1 MKNQVLFRE
10 GIFVSKDS
18 TVFLKGAQCKSC
30 KHLYFPQVASC
41 INCFCGDFDE
51 IVLSRKGKLYTYTV
65 SHMPVHY
72 FDPPHAMGYIELPE
86 GIRIFA
92 PLTEWEEKQLEVG
105 MEMELVVGKLW
116 ENNENEI
123 VGYKFKPV

>member
-1 MKNQVLFRE
+1 
-10 GIFVSKDS
+10 
-18 TVFLKGAQCKSC
+18 
-30 KHLYFPQVASC
+30 
-41 INCFCGDFDE
+41 
-51 IVLSRKGKLYTYTV
+51 
-65 SHMPVHY
+65 MPVHY

-116 ENNENEI
+116 ENNENEVI
-123 VGYKFKPV
+123 GYKFKPVWKPWEQRRRG